1 VGRGDRTQRGER
13 RQRDIALR
21 LALVH
26 EFRTRTVVF
35 ISTEAGAKGLNLQF
49 CDTVVNYDL
58 PWNPQRI
65 EQRIGRCHRTVSSG
79 RDVINFLARATSRRS

>member
-1 VGRGDRTQRGER
+1 VPRDGGQKLNP
-13 RQRDIALR
+13 DIATR

-26 EFRTRTVVF
+26 EFRTRSRVF

-58 PWNPQRI
+58 PL
-65 EQRIGRCHRTVSSG
+65 ESAAHRAAHRALPSATVSS
-79 RDVINFLARATSRRS
+79 AA